1 MMKRWIALLLLAVML
16 CGLWAVPASAATYA
30 TVVGGWLRLR
40 VNPSYDAVIIPSY
53 KSGSVVTV
61 ISQSAGWARVLT
73 SDYRLGYMD
82 THYLLMEGGTPPS
95 PSTPV
100 PSTRTWTTVNR
111 VAYVTSQNGKGVRLR
126 SAPEVNKY
134 NVMGLYPV
142 GRTVTE
148 IKVSS
153 DGWSYIKIDQKYGY
167 MMSQFLTTWHYGP
180 VDTPVPP
187 PPEKTSVPV
196 GPGLSGVQLNNLN
209 PKVGDTLKLTVK
221 PEGTKYSVVWY
232 RADTKVLLSTGNSY
246 TVTSADVGSA
256 ITVRVTGSDGT
267 VAEVSTSAVKAA
279 SSKTLSVAEEAKT
292 LETVPLKEPEDV
304 KTQTGTE
311 TVEIKRPVE
320 SSKTETEDTEKQKTV
335 EIKIPADSTQ
345 TSQESTEDIPD
356 FVRRTLEQGDIVA
369 QPVDSASESSGD
381 SDF

>member
-1 MMKRWIALLLLAVML
+1 M
-16 CGLWAVPASAATYA
+16 
-30 TVVGGWLRLR
+30 
-40 VNPSYDAVIIPSY
+40 
-53 KSGSVVTV
+53 
-61 ISQSAGWARVLT
+61 
-73 SDYRLGYMD
+73 
-82 THYLLMEGGTPPS
+82 
-95 PSTPV
+95 
-100 PSTRTWTTVNR
+100 
-111 VAYVTSQNGKGVRLR
+111 
-126 SAPEVNKY
+126 
-134 NVMGLYPV
+134 
-142 GRTVTE
+142 
-148 IKVSS
+148 
-153 DGWSYIKIDQKYGY
+153 
-167 MMSQFLTTWHYGP
+167 
-180 VDTPVPP
+180 
-187 PPEKTSVPV
+187 
-196 GPGLSGVQLNNLN
+196 
-209 PKVGDTLKLTVK
+209 
-221 PEGTKYSVVWY
+221 VWY

-311 TVEIKRPVE
+311 TVEIKTPVE

>member
-40 VNPSYDAVIIPSY
+40 VNPSYDAVIITSY

-142 GRTVTE
+142 GRTVTQRWLELHQDRSE
-148 IKVSS
+148 IRLHDV
-153 DGWSYIKIDQKYGY
+153 
-167 MMSQFLTTWHYGP
+167 
-180 VDTPVPP
+180 PVPDHLALRACRHACSAATGENICAGRSGAVRRAAEQ
-187 PPEKTSVPV
+187 PE
-196 GPGLSGVQLNNLN
+196 
-209 PKVGDTLKLTVK
+209 
-221 PEGTKYSVVWY
+221 PEGGGYVEADREARGNEVLRGVVPGGY
-232 RADTKVLLSTGNSY
+232 EGA
-246 TVTSADVGSA
+246 
-256 ITVRVTGSDGT
+256 
-267 VAEVSTSAVKAA
+267 AEH
-279 SSKTLSVAEEAKT
+279 
-292 LETVPLKEPEDV
+292 
-304 KTQTGTE
+304 
-311 TVEIKRPVE
+311 R
-320 SSKTETEDTEKQKTV
+320 
-335 EIKIPADSTQ
+335 
-345 TSQESTEDIPD
+345 
-356 FVRRTLEQGDIVA
+356 
-369 QPVDSASESSGD
+369 
-381 SDF
+381 